1 MENNNNIFDDFI
13 DKKENNANANAN
25 NNVNRNANNTVQFV
39 DEQTGVVEEAKVNNQ
54 MFKDTKKVAKEQG
67 AVVKKDIST
76 QMAERALIKIDD
88 LVKATGETFSGRERV
103 IASDLMVA
111 SVQAIR
117 QSKYQLAQIDFLG
130 NNIEGQL
137 KRWAKLG
144 VGKDDYLYPELRQN
158 GKTGMVD
165 IRIKPQYQTLEKLIV
180 KYCSKKIIKFKTE
193 VICKNDV
200 FETEFDWTTGQEKV
214 VKFEKGED
222 RNPNDLTDIVGAFKV
237 AFIQEPNGNIS
248 QLITQIDQNRI
259 MRAYNSATTKNV
271 WNADT
276 QKMVLKTVTW
286 EMWNGETIRP
296 FMVFPDEVIKENNIG
311 IVNENSDVDF
321 SNKDLKHKDII
332 DAETSVKE
340 SVGTGDVVDF

>member
-1 MENNNNIFDDFI
+1 MENNNIFNDFI
-13 DKKENNANANAN
+13 DNKENTN
-25 NNVNRNANNTVQFV
+25 NTNKNNNTVQFV
-39 DEQTGVVEEAKVNNQ
+39 DEQTGVVEEAKVNQQ
-54 MFKDTKKVAKEQG
+54 MFKETKKVAKEQG
-67 AVVKKDIST
+67 AIVKKDVAT
-76 QMAERALIKIDD
+76 QMAERALVKIDD
-88 LVKATGETFSGRERV
+88 LVKSTGETFSGRERV

-117 QSKYQLAQIDFLG
+117 QSKYQLNQIDFLG
-130 NNIEGQL
+130 NNIESQL
-137 KRWAKLG
+137 KRWSKLG

-200 FETEFDWTTGQEKV
+200 FETDFDWATGQEKV
-214 VKFEKGED
+214 IKFEKGAE

-237 AFIQEPNGNIS
+237 AFVQEPNGNIT

-271 WNADT
+271 WNNDT

-296 FMVFPDEVIKENNIG
+296 FMVFPDEVINNNNLG
-311 IVNENSDVDF
+311 IVNESADVEF
-321 SNKDLKHKDII
+321 VNKDLKHKNII
-332 DAETSVKE
+332 DAEATVKE
-340 SVGTGDVVDF
+340 TVGTGDVVDF